1 MVQVLG
7 ALETHEHA
15 LETYEPSHIGRP
27 AMPFFIHEACDPL
40 GIVGRV
46 VALKPSPTESQGPES

>member
-7 ALETHEHA
+7 TLETHEHA

-46 VALKPSPTESQGPES
+46 VR